1 MRDDGIG
8 SRDQQREVGAVVK
21 AAAAAAAVVVVV
33 GGMHLDTPTWD
44 SDSGIVDAYC
54 SYRTSQRP
62 SALAWCTLP
71 HSSACPVHSRQH
83 EEPVQQQAHA
93 YQSSIIF
100 FLSFLLNP
108 ETSTFF
114 AERVR
119 VRLRLEPVEGMHRGS
134 LALARGV
141 ECA

>member
-8 SRDQQREVGAVVK
+8 SRDQQREVGAVVE
-21 AAAAAAAVVVVV
+21 AVVVAVVV

-44 SDSGIVDAYC
+44 SDSETVDAYC
-54 SYRTSQRP
+54 SYRTSQLP
-62 SALAWCTLP
+62 SSLAWCTLP

-108 ETSTFF
+108 EPSTFF

-119 VRLRLEPVEGMHRGS
+119 VRFR
-134 LALARGV
+134 
-141 ECA
+141 